1 MSARNPRHNR
11 ETVEL
16 PETGRFRLALVS
28 DTHSAPH
35 PGTLT
40 LLRTLACDRIV
51 HAGDIGRIDVLA
63 RLAEV
68 APCLAVRGNIDA
80 HAHDLPDHLTL
91 TLARPGGATLRMLVT
106 HIALRGPRLLQ
117 GVRELAR
124 AERVGLVV
132 CGHSHV
138 PHLGRDGGL
147 IVFNPGSVGPRRF
160 SLPIT
165 LGTLDL
171 GPDGASLRHWDCE
184 SGAEWSP
191 PGPT

>member
-1 MSARNPRHNR
+1 MSARHPRHHR

-16 PETGRFRLALVS
+16 PEAGRYRLALVS

-35 PGTLT
+35 SGTLP
-40 LLRTLACDRIV
+40 LLRTLAPDRIV
-51 HAGDIGRIDVLA
+51 HAGDIGRTEVLA

-68 APCLAVRGNIDA
+68 APCIAVRGNIDG
-80 HAHDLPDHLTL
+80 HAPETPDHLTL
-91 TLARPGGATLRMLVT
+91 TLVRTGGATLRLLVT

-117 GVRELAR
+117 GIRDLAK
-124 AERVGLVV
+124 AERAGLVV

-184 SGAEWSP
+184 TGAEWSP
-191 PGPT
+191 PGAP